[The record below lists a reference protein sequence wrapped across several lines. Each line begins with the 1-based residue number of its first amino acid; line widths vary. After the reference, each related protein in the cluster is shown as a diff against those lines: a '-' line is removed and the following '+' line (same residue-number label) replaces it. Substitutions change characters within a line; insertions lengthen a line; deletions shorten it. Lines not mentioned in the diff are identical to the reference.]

1 MRLDPPL
8 DPTSPQARQ
17 WLEDELRKGIYHE
30 QKGLLERIW
39 DWLNDLISGAG
50 AGAGGLAGWT
60 IWIAVA
66 VIVAVVALVVVRS
79 LHAER
84 RMTAPGRDGVLDGP
98 TRTAAEYRTSAAR
111 AHEAGDAD
119 TAVLE
124 AYRALT
130 RSAIER
136 TLLDDLPGRTA
147 HEVAVALGPVF
158 PASAPTLAVAADT
171 FDAVRYGRR
180 AARPE
185 SARDVI
191 ALDAELARTRPLLP
205 DPATAAGPR

>member
-1 MRLDPPL
+1 VRLDPPL

-39 DWLNDLISGAG
+39 DWLNNLISGAG

-66 VIVAVVALVVVRS
+66 VIVAVVALVLVRS
-79 LHAER
+79 MHAER
-84 RMTAPGRDGVLDGP
+84 RMRGPRSDGVLDGP
-98 TRTAAEYRTSAAR
+98 TRTAAEHRASAAR
-111 AHEAGDAD
+111 ALEAGDAD

-147 HEVAVALGPVF
+147 HEVAVALAPVF
-158 PASAPTLAVAADT
+158 PASASSLAVAADT

-185 SARDVI
+185 SARDLI
-191 ALDAELARTRPLLP
+191 ALDADLARTRPLLP